1 MCFSCVKRFFVV
13 IFVVF
18 LNIKHCVEFNYLVI
32 NEPNMTNYIEKIY
45 SNLRFCVLCVTGF
58 LLLFFLFLT

>member
-45 SNLRFCVLCVTGF
+45 SNLHFRVFRE
-58 LLLFFLFLT
+58 